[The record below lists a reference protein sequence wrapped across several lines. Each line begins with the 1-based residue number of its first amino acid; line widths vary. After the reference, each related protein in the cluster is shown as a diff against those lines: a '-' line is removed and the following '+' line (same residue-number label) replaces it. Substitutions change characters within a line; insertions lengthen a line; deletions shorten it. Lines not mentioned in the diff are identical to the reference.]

1 MAAKRVRSRLDFSRA
16 LETLREARGLTR
28 EQTAA
33 LARVSPSYLSE
44 IERGLKRPSADI
56 IARVARAFGM
66 KTSAVMQFVEEL
78 SAPQPDDEA
87 PARPTQL
94 ALKRGR
100 ALPLFSAED
109 TAAMSPPGS
118 RRRRRD
124 AAAEDRPGD
133 LVVTELAVVAKRLS
147 PQDRRALLQLARHLL
162 SR

>member
-1 MAAKRVRSRLDFSRA
+1 MTAKRVAPRLDFSRA
-16 LETLREARGLTR
+16 IETLREARGLSR
-28 EQTAA
+28 EQAA
-33 LARVSPSYLSE
+33 QLARISPSYLSE

-66 KTSAVMQFVEEL
+66 KTSSVMEFIEEL

-87 PARPTQL
+87 PPRPIQL

-109 TAAMSPPGS
+109 APATAPPGS
-118 RRRRRD
+118 RRRRGV
-124 AAAEDRPGD
+124 ASAGDRSGD
-133 LVVTELAVVAKRLS
+133 LIATELVVIARRLN